1 MERLG
6 PLLEALRLDRAM
18 LAPCAVFVGS
28 SYARFDA
35 QPGPG
40 IPAHLVVSLAAVLAA
55 AGVNLVDEAWDLWG
69 APASDG
75 LDAKEAAVMGA
86 VCLMLALLVAAA
98 LVPLSGGAAVGYG
111 FLAVLLGV
119 ARGVPVVGLD
129 TLGRGLGD
137 LANVV
142 ALGPLAVSA
151 GFASQCGHGSTGAL
165 FLGLPVGLIAAGALY
180 ARHFTRQEADLR
192 HERQTP
198 VATLGDEQ
206 ARLGLV
212 LFPLAAALSIA
223 AIVAAD
229 EVPPGAYAAAAPLAI
244 LAGLA
249 WRVSRPEAGVERF
262 EKTACVIGAIA
273 MVTLAAALRLA
284 VR

>member
-1 MERLG
+1 MPSEPARFLDLWKPGEAEAGPVAWLRELAERPEHRGAIAHWHVVPPRTARHGTLAWPLPG

-98 LVPLSGGAAVGYG
+98 LVPLSGGAA
-111 FLAVLLGV
+111 
-119 ARGVPVVGLD
+119 
-129 TLGRGLGD
+129 
-137 LANVV
+137 
-142 ALGPLAVSA
+142 
-151 GFASQCGHGSTGAL
+151 
-165 FLGLPVGLIAAGALY
+165 
-180 ARHFTRQEADLR
+180 ADR
-192 HERQTP
+192 
-198 VATLGDEQ
+198 GDELVFFRGPTEAWTVRFSRFWGP
-206 ARLGLV
+206 ARIS
-212 LFPLAAALSIA
+212 SIA
-223 AIVAAD
+223 
-229 EVPPGAYAAAAPLAI
+229 P
-244 LAGLA
+244 AGRA
-249 WRVSRPEAGVERF
+249 VE
-262 EKTACVIGAIA
+262 
-273 MVTLAAALRLA
+273 
-284 VR
+284 